1 MGNYIEKGKSF
12 LSKKDYTKALEYFQA
27 AIECADSPKDA
38 HLGLAEAFFAL
49 DKSEKGKEHLFRAMV
64 LDPNNPHGLKMI
76 QKHFFSNPSTSFD
89 VVGGSSAT
97 GGHDPVISIC
107 PHSEMGKNYYVA
119 EQQSGNKIY
128 FKVGNAGCSVVEPE
142 EGCYWDG
149 YDEPNG
155 CLDIPNVFKINSK
168 QYKVIAVDE
177 PAFCFCDQIREVI
190 LPDDLQRIGNRAF
203 QSVKISEI
211 ILPNNL
217 REIGDSAF
225 RETLIEKVICPK
237 TLQLIGDWC
246 FFECK
251 NLTSVT
257 LNEGIVEIGEHAFDK
272 SRIKEVDIP
281 QSVKRI
287 CFGAFPKRTIIRLHG
302 NPPEIDFGYR
312 YTARLYVPAS
322 KLNLY
327 KNNEDWEDVNL
338 HTF

>member
-38 HLGLAEAFFAL
+38 HLGLAEAYFAL
-49 DKSEKGKEHLFRAMV
+49 GKLEKGKESLFRAMV
-64 LDPNNPHGLKMI
+64 LDPNNPQGLKMI
-76 QKHFFSNPSTSFD
+76 KKQFFSNLSDSFD
-89 VVGGSSAT
+89 GVSGSSST
-97 GGHDPVISIC
+97 GRHDSVISII

-128 FKVGNAGCSVVEPE
+128 FKIGTSGCSIVEPE

-149 YDEPNG
+149 YEEPNG
-155 CLDIPNVFKINSK
+155 CLYIPNEFKVNSK
-168 QYKVIAVDE
+168 CHKVLAIDE
-177 PAFCFCDQIREVI
+177 PAFCSCNQIREVV

-203 QSVKISEI
+203 QSVKISEV
-211 ILPNNL
+211 ILPNKL

-251 NLTSVT
+251 NLTSLT
-257 LNEGIVEIGEHAFDK
+257 LNEGLVEIGEHAFDK

-281 QSVKRI
+281 QSVRRI
-287 CFGAFPKRTIIRLHG
+287 GFGAFPKRAIVRLHG
-302 NPPEIDFGYR
+302 NPPEMDFGYR
-312 YTARLYVPAS
+312 YIARLYVPAN
-322 KLNLY
+322 KLKLY

-338 HTF
+338 YTF